1 MRYFQISFESC
12 LHRLHILG
20 HSMSFFCMIKI
31 ELSRE
36 ISYYVK
42 HYFGTLLS
50 ITMTSFRYVFDIPVH
65 KQTRKGTWWSRKSA
79 WWTRKGAWWSRK
91 GVLDEEGRVKRL
103 IECCITCMY
112 ISSQCFM
119 KPLFYISFAS
129 NLLSE
134 ETPLK
139 RLIELLFYVPYR
151 SCQSCYF
158 YPLNTGLPLT
168 GSYILMNS
176 RHL

>member
-36 ISYYVK
+36 IPYYVK

-50 ITMTSFRYVFDIPVH
+50 ITMTSCRYVFDIPVH
-65 KQTRKGTWWSRKSA
+65 KQTRKGT
-79 WWTRKGAWWSRK
+79 WWSRK

-129 NLLSE
+129 NLLSD

-168 GSYILMNS
+168 GRYILINS